1 MADFSVNATQL
12 SAPQGQGSEPV
23 AAAIERPTDTGVL
36 PLFKEIGSIFVK
48 GLEQNQK
55 DEAAARKNAIIGEY
69 INNEKVYTDALT
81 TGQWGASQV
90 ATASRANFTKMLS
103 SYPQY
108 GEDLLKARNQV
119 YVGTEQGEAEKQ
131 IEQDRK
137 IREKD
142 ISDASSMGYTFYSGM
157 SEQAQQANID
167 AYKTARRVDLQ
178 TEKDM
183 KAAVEARAVRADTRA
198 AGQYDMTVEDHVAKN
213 NAVKGLTEVAS
224 QNFDAMA
231 ATANDLKTKMASG
244 MSYEQA
250 LLIQDGNSS
259 RINAALLSIS
269 GRNPELAAPWVS
281 LFKSMDTN
289 IRERLDP
296 KNASAE
302 KTAALE
308 DQWKQLIITQKLAA
322 VNSNPAILKAVVGTN
337 LFPGEGMV
345 TVSNIPAVK
354 EWLLAASGVDPALPP
369 PPQAVGT
376 QSDAQIFKSTKDA
389 LNKLQTGKMD
399 PARKEAATQEAVS
412 LINTALRQTA
422 SVDGSLNAGALKNAS
437 TFFSS
442 PEFGKMAV
450 EGKID
455 KQTAA
460 NAQQVFQVQ
469 YEPAVRSAII
479 QKLDAPVEYRSNR
492 GDGVEQKKLGDT
504 VELKVV
510 GNNVVFE
517 QKNPVR
523 GTKVLGVEFSNPDMQ
538 KQYQNKK
545 PLDDAAAGLNQLI
558 RLHAHLEGTTDYAAY
573 WEKNKAQLMPN
584 FFPDPKKYPV
594 GAVVNGKKYLGGN
607 YRNPDNWE
615 DAPSAK

>member
-12 SAPQGQGSEPV
+12 SAPKGQGTEPV
-23 AAAIERPTDTGVL
+23 AAAVERPSDTSIL
-36 PLFKEIGSIFVK
+36 PLFKDVANIFAK
-48 GLEQNQK
+48 GLEQSQK

-81 TGQWGASQV
+81 SGQWQSSQA
-90 ATASRANFTKMLS
+90 ATASRANFTKMLAA
-103 SYPQY
+103 YPQY
-108 GEDLLKARNQV
+108 TQDLMQARSAV
-119 YVGTEQGEAEKQ
+119 YAGTEISEAEKQ
-131 IEQDRK
+131 VEEERK
-137 IREKD
+137 IRQAD
-142 ISDASSMGYTFYSGM
+142 ISAASAQGYLFYQGM
-157 SEQAQQANID
+157 SQEAQDKNIE
-167 AYKTARRVDLQ
+167 AYKTGRRIELQ

-183 KAAVEARAVRADTRA
+183 KAAAEARAVRADQRA
-198 AGQYDMTVEDHVAKN
+198 GIQSDMSVEDYVAKN
-213 NAVKGLTEVAS
+213 NASRGLVELAS

-231 ATANDLKTKMASG
+231 ATANDLRTKMASG

-250 LLIQDGNSS
+250 LLIQDGNSA

-269 GRNPELAAPWVS
+269 GKNPELAAPWVS
-281 LFKSMDTN
+281 LFQKMDTN

-302 KTAALE
+302 KTAMLE
-308 DQWKQLIITQKLAA
+308 NEWKQLIITQKLAA

-345 TVSNIPAVK
+345 TVANSPVVAN
-354 EWLLAASGVDPALPP
+354 WLLSAGGVDSALPP
-369 PPQAVGT
+369 PPQIIGT
-376 QSDAQIFKSTKDA
+376 QNDAQMFKSTKDA
-389 LNKLQTGKMD
+389 INKLQSGKIA
-399 PARKEAATQEAVS
+399 PQNREAATQEAVNLVNMS
-412 LINTALRQTA
+412 LKQTA
-422 SVDGSLNAGALKNAS
+422 SVDGGLNATALKNAS
-437 TFFSS
+437 TFYSS
-442 PEFGKMAV
+442 PEFGKMAM

-455 KQTAA
+455 RQTAA

-469 YEPAVRSAII
+469 YEPAVRQAII
-479 QKLDAPVEYRSNR
+479 QKLDAPVEYKFNR
-492 GDGVEQKKLGDT
+492 GEGKAQPKLADT

-517 QKNPVR
+517 QKNAMR
-523 GTKVLGVEFSNPDMQ
+523 GNTFLGVEFSNPDLQ

-573 WEKNKAQLMPN
+573 WEKNKHQLMPN

-615 DAPSAK
+615 DAPSGK